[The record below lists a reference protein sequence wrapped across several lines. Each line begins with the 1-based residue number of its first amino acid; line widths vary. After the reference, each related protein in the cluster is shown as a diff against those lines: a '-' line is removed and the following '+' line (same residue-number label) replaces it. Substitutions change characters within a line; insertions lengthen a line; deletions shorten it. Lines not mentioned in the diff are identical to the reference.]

1 MGHRRSFLWPITR
14 WLAWV
19 VVLGPLR
26 LAYERLRSMCV
37 MHGILVHEPTKKPQA
52 WCRLRLYRHDHA
64 DCLS

>member
-1 MGHRRSFLWPITR
+1 MAHNEMVGVGRCVG
-14 WLAWV
+14 AAA
-19 VVLGPLR
+19 R